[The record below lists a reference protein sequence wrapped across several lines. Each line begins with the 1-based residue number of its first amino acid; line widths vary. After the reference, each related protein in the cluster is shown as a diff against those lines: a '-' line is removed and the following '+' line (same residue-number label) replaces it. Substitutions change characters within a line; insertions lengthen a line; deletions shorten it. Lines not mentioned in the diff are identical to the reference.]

1 MISGFIKGI
10 SYVFT
15 GLSLIMQ
22 KGIRPFVLVPLLIN
36 IVVFSAGIWFA
47 SSQVDHW
54 MDRLLGWLPSWLFFL
69 EWILWPL
76 FFVAIFFAVFY
87 SFAIIANLIAA
98 PFNAILAERV
108 EQRLKGL
115 PVSEFQGYK
124 TLPSIIA
131 RTFRSEASKLF
142 YMAKWLILL
151 LIITFIP
158 VINIIAPFAWALY
171 GAWMLAVEYAD
182 YPMGNHE
189 LYFKDEL
196 PALKKNR
203 GHALGFGGTLSLMM
217 IIPFVNFLAMPV
229 GVAGATAFWVDQLR
243 KTAGK

>member
-1 MISGFIKGI
+1 MITGFIKGI

-15 GLSLIMQ
+15 GLGLITQ

-36 IVVFSAGIWFA
+36 IVIFSAGIWFA
-47 SSQVDHW
+47 SAQVDIW

-76 FFVAIFFAVFY
+76 FFIAIFFGVFY
-87 SFAIIANLIAA
+87 GFSIIANLIAA

-108 EQRLKGL
+108 ENRLKGL
-115 PVSEFQGYK
+115 PVPPFQGYK
-124 TLPSIIA
+124 SLPGIVA
-131 RTFRSEASKLF
+131 RTFRSEASKLL
-142 YMAKWLILL
+142 YMAKWLIVL
-151 LIITFIP
+151 LIITIIP
-158 VINIIAPFAWALY
+158 VVNIIAPFAWALY

-217 IIPFVNFLAMPV
+217 IIPVVNFLAMPV
-229 GVAGATAFWVDQLR
+229 GVAGATAFWVDRLS
-243 KTAGK
+243 KS